1 MNNLDE
7 KLNELKNITEK
18 LEEDSVGLDES
29 LVLFDKGVELAKD
42 CYKVLNETKGKIT
55 VLKQD
60 LEVMKEEQFN

>member
-7 KLNELKNITEK
+7 KLVELKSITEK
-18 LEEDSVGLDES
+18 LEKDETSLDES

-55 VLKQD
+55 VLKKD

>member
-1 MNNLDE
+1 MSSLDE
-7 KLNELKNITEK
+7 KLVELKTITEK
-18 LEEDSVGLDES
+18 LEKDETSLDES
-29 LVLFDKGVELAKD
+29 LVLFDKGVELARD

>member
-7 KLNELKNITEK
+7 KLVELKSITEK
-18 LEEDSVGLDES
+18 LEKDETSLDES

-55 VLKQD
+55 VLKKD
-60 LEVMKEEQFN
+60 LEVMKEEQFD

>member
-1 MNNLDE
+1 MSSLDE
-7 KLNELKNITEK
+7 KLVELKTITEK
-18 LEEDSVGLDES
+18 LEKDETSLDES

-60 LEVMKEEQFN
+60 LEVMKEEQFD

>member
-1 MNNLDE
+1 MSSLDE
-7 KLNELKNITEK
+7 KLVELKTITEK
-18 LEEDSVGLDES
+18 LEKDETSLDES

>member
-29 LVLFDKGVELAKD
+29 LKLFDSGVGIAKE

-55 VLKQD
+55 ILKKD
-60 LEVMKEEQFN
+60 LEVMKEEQFD